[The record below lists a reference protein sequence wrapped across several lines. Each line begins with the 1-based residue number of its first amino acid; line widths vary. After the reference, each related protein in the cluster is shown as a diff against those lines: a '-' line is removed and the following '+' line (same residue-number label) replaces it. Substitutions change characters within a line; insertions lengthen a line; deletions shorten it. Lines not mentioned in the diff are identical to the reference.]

1 MAEKEVKSDDQ
12 ISTTA
17 APTEAEG
24 GSAQIDP
31 KKAKK
36 VDPNADTVKVEEVEV
51 EAEEVV
57 EEVIEID
64 ASVSSLFEG
73 EEFSDEFK
81 NKVTVVFE
89 AAVNEQ
95 VESKVA
101 SLAEE
106 TTERLETE
114 MQEKLEE
121 SVQGIVENL
130 DKYLDY
136 VVEQW
141 MEENELAIESGI
153 KVEMAE
159 SLMSGLKTLFE
170 DHNVDVSEETLDV
183 VADLEKEVADLKESS
198 NDLVNANIE
207 LQTKIDEYHAE
218 KVFEEIVEGLTD
230 IEVERFKVLAGN
242 LNKKDLEEYTEN
254 LKVIKESFFADA
266 PAETDVHGD
275 EEEPVITE
283 EEAPKT
289 APASEYG
296 SVNALVEALNAR
308 KNKQ

>member
-1 MAEKEVKSDDQ
+1 
-12 ISTTA
+12 
-17 APTEAEG
+17 
-24 GSAQIDP
+24 
-31 KKAKK
+31 
-36 VDPNADTVKVEEVEV
+36 
-51 EAEEVV
+51 
-57 EEVIEID
+57 
-64 ASVSSLFEG
+64 
-73 EEFSDEFK
+73 
-81 NKVTVVFE
+81 
-89 AAVNEQ
+89 
-95 VESKVA
+95 
-101 SLAEE
+101 
-106 TTERLETE
+106 

-141 MEENELAIESGI
+141 MEENELAIEAGI

-218 KVFEEIVEGLTD
+218 KVFDDIVEGLTD

-275 EEEPVITE
+275 EEEAVITE
-283 EEAPKT
+283 EEAPK

-308 KNKQ
+308 KNK